1 MSYLHTHSLKVLSAV
16 FAIWLASGYCPYSV
30 AAQVTESP
38 STDKTTEQGLSDT
51 GLAVLAGELTPEERM
66 ALLARLSDSQVRALL
81 IHQLDKAAIA
91 RADGEMGM
99 TAHMLGD
106 MQSQGQLLTR
116 QLVAKHPLEPLST
129 RS

>member
-16 FAIWLASGYCPYSV
+16 FAIWLAGGSCPYSM
-30 AAQVTESP
+30 AAQVTAFP
-38 STDKTTEQGLSDT
+38 GADKTTEQGPSDT
-51 GLAVLAGELTPEERM
+51 ELAALAGTLTPEERM

-116 QLVAKHPLEPLST
+116 QLVAKHPLEPSST